1 MGEKIPNNRV
11 NFKRLAGEFDY
22 TKLKNENATLGL
34 DQEVLTRFNELYK
47 LYSKQQQELGT
58 KGILLQ
64 IKDEL
69 LKDYSKKKVEDT
81 MIVTVY
87 TMLDRNKHWK
97 AKQQKKQNVSR
108 QEAEWHVTKEIRE
121 TLLSIRDSSYI
132 TDILVEYLFN
142 TKCSKHKDTLYNC
155 FGYNIVRNLKKN
167 IRRAIKCVDCERE
180 IEKGTRCDKCQ
191 KDRERELNKLRKRKE
206 RKNKKCHA

>member
-1 MGEKIPNNRV
+1 
-11 NFKRLAGEFDY
+11 
-22 TKLKNENATLGL
+22 
-34 DQEVLTRFNELYK
+34 
-47 LYSKQQQELGT
+47 
-58 KGILLQ
+58 
-64 IKDEL
+64 
-69 LKDYSKKKVEDT
+69 